1 MFLTET
7 VKEDLNPRRYPELN
21 HIMGWKCCSGG
32 HLYHKNARCLSV
44 GLVTGLPHS
53 STVTKLQ
60 EQSGL
65 CQQKRLR
72 SRVWKWNESSSEQ
85 TKPFCFLAVLLWWV
99 SIFLFIS
106 THGHYPGTPSK
117 ILRKSI
123 SDTLFSAGSFILF
136 KHRSGINNDNLYGLR

>member
-1 MFLTET
+1 
-7 VKEDLNPRRYPELN
+7 
-21 HIMGWKCCSGG
+21 MGWKCCSGG
-32 HLYHKNARCLSV
+32 QLCHKNARCQSLPA
-44 GLVTGLPHS
+44 VTGLPHS

-72 SRVWKWNESSSEQ
+72 RRLWKWDESSSGQ
-85 TKPFCFLAVLLWWV
+85 TKPCCFLAVLLWWV

-123 SDTLFSAGSFILF
+123 SDTLFTAGSFVLF
-136 KHRSGINNDNLYGLR
+136 KYVSRINNDNLYGKHCCPH